1 MAGVGN
7 GSLPVIAWNSELTA
21 EIAACRCK
29 ADRLVSA
36 MTSLAAKRQRQ
47 TFKAAGKSLEADTY
61 RVALI
66 RSPLVGG
73 HAAEHVWQYF
83 SRRS

>member
-1 MAGVGN
+1 MLRSEADG
-7 GSLPVIAWNSELTA
+7 LP
-21 EIAACRCK
+21 
-29 ADRLVSA
+29 SA
-36 MTSLAAKRQRQ
+36 KSSRDAKRQRQ